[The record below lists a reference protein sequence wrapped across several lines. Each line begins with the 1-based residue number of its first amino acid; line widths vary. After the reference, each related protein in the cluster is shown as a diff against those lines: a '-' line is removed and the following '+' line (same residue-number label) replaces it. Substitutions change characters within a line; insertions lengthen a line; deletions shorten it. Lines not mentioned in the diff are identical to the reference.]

1 MVLLEFEPG
10 TIVWWAQMN
19 LLSYFGKNYFEHL
32 LTVNF
37 IEEAGNDPF

>member
-19 LLSYFGKNYFEHL
+19 LLSYFGNYFEHL